1 MWHDELEPPRPAR
14 RALATLP
21 GQLSRSR
28 RSAQILS
35 RMSRDEQ
42 GALRCRRLA
51 GTALLVPQ
59 GVAPAMAHRPARD
72 RCAALA
78 ARVRGCL
85 SAAEGVLPRASQD
98 RARGP
103 VRVSHH
109 LGHYPHLLF
118 ELRTE
123 MCGSWAWCAAV
134 RSAGATRAIGWVR
147 MRRMVFRCSCA
158 HISGLREAMDVILGG
173 SDASDRCTVAWYRR
187 RSATLTSVPTKK
199 PSTAGHR
206 SEHE

>member
-1 MWHDELEPPRPAR
+1 MTASRATGEGVWHDELEPPRPAR

-59 GVAPAMAHRPARD
+59 GVAPAMVHRPARD

-103 VRVSHH
+103 VRVSPPSWS
-109 LGHYPHLLF
+109 LSTPT
-118 ELRTE
+118 LR
-123 MCGSWAWCAAV
+123 AAH
-134 RSAGATRAIGWVR
+134 G
-147 MRRMVFRCSCA
+147 
-158 HISGLREAMDVILGG
+158 DVWLVG
-173 SDASDRCTVAWYRR
+173 VAR
-187 RSATLTSVPTKK
+187 RSEERGRDARDRLGALRGAWFFDVRVLISPDSVRLW
-199 PSTAGHR
+199 A
-206 SEHE
+206 